1 MYVALLRGI
10 NVGGSNLIRM
20 PALKA
25 CFETLG
31 LCGVKTYI
39 QSGNVLFTSGLRE
52 TALTRQIEK
61 AIAATFA
68 CESRVFIRSLEEMRA
83 IVAGAPPAFGTR
95 PAEYRYDV
103 IFLRQPL
110 TADEAM
116 KSVPVNPGVDRVFA
130 GDGVLYC
137 SRLISKATESRLSRL
152 TGKPVYQ
159 HMTIRN
165 WNTARK
171 LAELMERAGGPGP
184 GA

>member
-31 LCGVKTYI
+31 LRGVKTYI
-39 QSGNVLFTSGLRE
+39 QSGNVLFTSRLKVP
-52 TALTRQIEK
+52 ALTGQIEK

-68 CESRVFIRSLEEMRA
+68 CESRVFVRSLEEMKA
-83 IVAGAPPAFGTR
+83 IVAGAPRAFGAR
-95 PAEYRYDV
+95 PTEYRYDV

-137 SRLISKATESRLSRL
+137 SRLISKATQSRLSRI

-159 HMTIRN
+159 SMTIRN
-165 WNTARK
+165 WNTTRK
-171 LAELMERAGGPGP
+171 LAELMESSGNASP
-184 GA
+184 